1 MTDERSELFGLGD
14 TLTADLC
21 RRNAFRLSGLP
32 VDATARQMRR
42 RGDEVQAAVRL
53 GLPVQTAVQIL
64 PLDPPPDAEA
74 VRTAI
79 LRLRDPVQRLT
90 EELFWFWPTP
100 TPTPAPTPAPA
111 PETEDQA
118 RTTWQAIAKD
128 PACTTEERVVAKHNL
143 GVLELALA
151 LEELTVRG
159 WRATYDAWAEVL
171 AGDGFE
177 AWLVRRVKALDDPRL
192 PVTMAARLAREV
204 PVALLG
210 LHGRMVLQELQS
222 ETIYADAEIHL
233 DLMRSASPDPEVL
246 ERAVN
251 GVVRPMVARI
261 RSRCE
266 QARLPA
272 DDPVVLK
279 ARADDLVDCL
289 DDEYEYLE
297 MLVGDDAAVVTGL
310 GDELAGLLR
319 TTAVKIAN
327 HLLANESPG
336 RGLQGKAV
344 VDYLEVALTIS
355 PAEQLLDRIDED
367 LTIIIDNVIHWLA
380 DEAVAEAGREPA
392 RALVTADRL
401 VADAAPLLK
410 RYRGLQD
417 EQEIL
422 FGVEQDFT
430 YLLTMVLLA
439 HADTPLKTAQARLA
453 AERIYRSSG
462 LRTAFE
468 DDTEDYLRDTLQY
481 LDANQANDSGL
492 YRQLMT
498 ETQRPP
504 RDDQRACWWCGD
516 DDAPVTVVVAMG
528 QPGQPNVVDNRV
540 PLPCCV
546 ACARDK
552 IDLGPPTM
560 LGCLFF
566 IAGLVG
572 TVTLIF
578 FLLGLINIW
587 EPPGGTTLNGIIS
600 GALAVLNISI
610 NRKLSNSKYGA
621 AMIWAGRHPDVM
633 AQLNRG
639 LTTMALK
646 SDRSVL
652 RP

>member
-1 MTDERSELFGLGD
+1 MTDERPDVFGLGE
-14 TLTADLC
+14 TLTADVC

-42 RGDEVQAAVRL
+42 RGDEVQAAERL
-53 GLPVQTAVQIL
+53 GLPVRTNAQVL

-100 TPTPAPTPAPA
+100 SDGQAQD
-111 PETEDQA
+111 ETEA
-118 RTTWQAIAKD
+118 RTTWQAVAKD
-128 PACTTEERVVAKHNL
+128 PARTAEERVVAKHNL

-171 AGDGFE
+171 ADDGFE

-192 PVTMAARLAREV
+192 PVTMAARLVREV
-204 PVALLG
+204 PVALLA
-210 LHGRMVLQELQS
+210 LHGRLLLQELQA

-246 ERAVN
+246 HRALN
-251 GVVRPMVARI
+251 GVVRPVVARI

-272 DDPVVLK
+272 DDPVLLK

-289 DDEYEYLE
+289 DDEFEYLAI
-297 MLVGDDAAVVTGL
+297 LLGDDAAVVTGL

-336 RGLQGKAV
+336 RGRQGKAV
-344 VDYLEVALTIS
+344 IDYLVVALTIG
-355 PAEQLLDRIDED
+355 PAEQLMDRIDED
-367 LTIIIDNVIHWLA
+367 LTIIVDNVIHWLA
-380 DEAVAEAGREPA
+380 DEAVAEANREPA

-401 VADAAPLLK
+401 VADAAPLL
-410 RYRGLQD
+410 RQYRGLQD
-417 EQEIL
+417 EPEIL

-462 LRTAFE
+462 LRAAFE
-468 DDTEDYLRDTLQY
+468 DDTEDYLRATLQY
-481 LDANQANDSGL
+481 LDGNQADEP
-492 YRQLMT
+492 YRQV
-498 ETQRPP
+498 TQLPTIGAE
-504 RDDQRACWWCGD
+504 RACWWCGD
-516 DDAPVTVVVAMG
+516 NDAPVTAVVAMAV
-528 QPGQPNVVDNRV
+528 PGQANPDITPV

-546 ACARDK
+546 DCARDK
-552 IDLGPPTM
+552 IDTEPSPM
-560 LGCLFF
+560 FGCVF
-566 IAGLVG
+566 ILAGLIG

-578 FLLGLINIW
+578 CLLGLLNIW

-600 GALAVLNISI
+600 GTLAVLNISI
-610 NRKLSNSKYGA
+610 NRKFSNSLYAA
-621 AMIWAGRHPDVM
+621 AMVRARQHPDVV

-639 LTTMALK
+639 LSTMAMK
-646 SDRSVL
+646 SDRSAI